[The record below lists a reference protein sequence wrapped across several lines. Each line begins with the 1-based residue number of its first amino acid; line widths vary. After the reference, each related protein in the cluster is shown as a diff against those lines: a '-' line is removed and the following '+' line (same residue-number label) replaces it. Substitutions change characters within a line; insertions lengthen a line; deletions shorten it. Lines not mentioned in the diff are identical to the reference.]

1 MDRKERSNQLPDY
14 EGKREKLLEEIS
26 TLDFIFMHLSKSK
39 KLHLLA
45 LLAVALPVTWWILRE
60 SPPAGS
66 EGTLRSPVMENVSYQ
81 GRSVAM
87 TKVAA
92 VIGNGAVEVPV
103 DLVKEKKL
111 VYFEYQRTDGRIPL
125 LAYITPSGKLVTA
138 VSVCEPCNS
147 ASFHIEGNEM
157 VCNACFTRWNLETLK
172 GISGG
177 CLNYPPDV
185 LPHSVREGKA
195 MIKEIDVMNWKPRVI
210 RG

>member
-1 MDRKERSNQLPDY
+1 MGTKDKAKNSMDY
-14 EGKREKLLEEIS
+14 GTKREKLLGEKKRIS
-26 TLDFIFMHLSKSK
+26 IWKIALIILLLS
-39 KLHLLA
+39 
-45 LLAVALPVTWWILRE
+45 ALPVSWLIFRE
-60 SPPAGS
+60 VPQAGPVRTS
-66 EGTLRSPVMENVSYQ
+66 GSQVMESVKYQ
-81 GRSVAM
+81 NQSISM

-92 VIGNGAVEVPV
+92 IVEKGLVEVAV

-111 VYFEYQRTDGRIPL
+111 VYFEYQRKDGRIPL

-147 ASFHIEGNEM
+147 TSFHIEGNQM
-157 VCNACFTRWNLETLK
+157 VCNACFTRWDLENLK

-185 LPHSVREGKA
+185 LPHSIQGGKL
-195 MIKEIDVMNWKPRVI
+195 MIKETDLQNWNPRVF